1 MKKGYDVH
9 FLGPSKPRKLS
20 RAWFKES
27 KKLIQK
33 IHQEK
38 PIDII
43 HSNEFASTGV
53 LSWAKKAGIPI
64 VLVCHGSLRT
74 ELFSFLSSADKRPR
88 YWHWMLLTPLHLIR
102 RCLVWEMPTR
112 KNVKKIILVSPT
124 LEKDFSLFSKNK
136 VKVIE
141 NGIEL
146 PKRENIL
153 KVKE

>member
-1 MKKGYDVH
+1 MYIVGN
-9 FLGPSKPRKLS
+9 SKPRKLS

-74 ELFSFLSSADKRPR
+74 ELLSFLSSADKRPR
-88 YWHWMLLTPLHLIR
+88 YWHWILLTPLQTFR
-102 RCLVWEMPTR
+102 RSLVIS
-112 KNVKKIILVSPT
+112 NL
-124 LEKDFSLFSKNK
+124 LE
-136 VKVIE
+136 
-141 NGIEL
+141 
-146 PKRENIL
+146 RM
-153 KVKE
+153 